1 MEFMDGGTLAHL
13 LQRLRVIEEP
23 YLAVLARQV
32 HAGVMQLKFNAK
44 VTATRCELESCP
56 EHKSKSF
63 ASAKP
68 VTSPSVTPQALSGL
82 HYLHRDLRVIHRDI
96 KPSNLLL
103 STSGT
108 LKISD
113 FGVC

>member
-1 MEFMDGGTLAHL
+1 M
-13 LQRLRVIEEP
+13 
-23 YLAVLARQV
+23 
-32 HAGVMQLKFNAK
+32 
-44 VTATRCELESCP
+44 
-56 EHKSKSF
+56 
-63 ASAKP
+63 
-68 VTSPSVTPQALSGL
+68 PQALSGL
-82 HYLHRDLRVIHRDI
+82 NYLHRDLRVIHRDI